1 MSLKRV
7 LNANDDVSEEFRI
20 EFCKQVTLT
29 GMPSADWKVER
40 AEGYLDDGVTRAAT
54 DWNLDTSFTEDE
66 TGGDVTGTLG
76 YVYRINLGTGN
87 GATGLVGN
95 VADMHLGIW
104 R

>member
-7 LNANDDVSEEFRI
+7 LNANDDVSVEFRI
-20 EFCKQVTLT
+20 EASVQVTVNGT
-29 GMPSADWKVER
+29 IGADWTVDR
-40 AEGYLDDGVTRAAT
+40 AEGYIDDGRTRVWNT
-54 DWNLDTSFTEDE
+54 DTPFTEDE

-87 GATGLVGN
+87 GAAGLTGN
-95 VADMHLGIW
+95 VADMRLGIW